1 MAKSRILIADDEKN
15 TCRYIKQHIKMEPD
29 INADIDFAHHL
40 DQAIKMLDE
49 NPSYDLI
56 LIDLWMPDHVGT
68 LDRKAGIKILKKS
81 RSLQPIPQAI
91 TVTANSSSQTA
102 LETSGLGVYDYV
114 TKPINY
120 TELINMIKD
129 ILNRPNNKY
138 IEDAPDIFEEEEII
152 GRSQSMIEVM
162 KKVGRVASS
171 SADVLIY
178 GETGTGKDLIARAIH
193 QYSNRCNGPF
203 IPVNCSAI
211 PSELIEAELFGI
223 GKQVA
228 TSVNQRIGKFQ
239 RANGGTIFLDEIGD
253 LSLKMQ
259 PKLLRALD
267 YKEIQ
272 RVGQSI
278 EKVDVRV
285 IAATNRSLLEAT
297 KEGIFRSDLY
307 YRLSFIIDLPPLRER
322 KGDISLLANHFLK
335 KYAKSVEQ
343 RRIQGFSPDVLK
355 KFEKNR
361 WDGNIRELEKV
372 VEYATITCRSEYISD
387 ADLPSWQFDQANLN
401 PKNMQNTLENLI
413 DSKTIKEASQ
423 KFERL
428 FLEQKFKGNNW
439 NVQLTADEI
448 GLTRQSLH
456 RKMKALGLKREQ
468 AKTFE

>member
-68 LDRKAGIKILKKS
+68 LDRKAGIKILEKS

-138 IEDAPDIFEEEEII
+138 IEDTPDIFEEEEII

-322 KGDISLLANHFLK
+322 KGDIPLLANHFLK

-343 RRIQGFSPDVLK
+343 QRIQGFAPDVLK

-361 WDGNIRELEKV
+361 WNGNIRELEKV

-456 RKMKALGLKREQ
+456 RKMKVLGLKREQ

>member
-171 SADVLIY
+171 AADVLIY

-361 WDGNIRELEKV
+361 WNGNIRELEKV

-413 DSKTIKEASQ
+413 DTKTIKEASQ

>member
-138 IEDAPDIFEEEEII
+138 IEDTPDIFEEEEII

-322 KGDISLLANHFLK
+322 KGDIPLLANHFLK

-428 FLEQKFKGNNW
+428 FLERKFKGNNW

-456 RKMKALGLKREQ
+456 RKMKVLGLKREQ

>member
-56 LIDLWMPDHVGT
+56 LIDLWMPDHIGT
-68 LDRKAGIKILKKS
+68 LDRKAGIKILEKS

-129 ILNRPNNKY
+129 ILNRPNNEY

-152 GRSQSMIEVM
+152 GRSQPMIEVM

-322 KGDISLLANHFLK
+322 KGDIPLLANHFLK
-335 KYAKSVEQ
+335 KYTKSVEQ
-343 RRIQGFSPDVLK
+343 QRIQGFAPDVLK

-361 WDGNIRELEKV
+361 WNGNIRELEKV

-387 ADLPSWQFDQANLN
+387 ADLPSWQFDQTNLN

-428 FLEQKFKGNNW
+428 FLERKFKGNNW

>member
-56 LIDLWMPDHVGT
+56 LIDLWMPDHIGT
-68 LDRKAGIKILKKS
+68 LDRKAGIKILEKS

-129 ILNRPNNKY
+129 ILNRPNNEY

-152 GRSQSMIEVM
+152 GRSQPMIEVM

-322 KGDISLLANHFLK
+322 KGDIPLLATHFLK
-335 KYAKSVEQ
+335 KYTKSVEQ
-343 RRIQGFSPDVLK
+343 QRIQGFAPDVLK

-361 WDGNIRELEKV
+361 WNGNIRELEKV

-387 ADLPSWQFDQANLN
+387 ADLPSWQFDQTNLN

-428 FLEQKFKGNNW
+428 FLERKFKENNW

-468 AKTFE
+468 AKAFE

>member
-171 SADVLIY
+171 AADVLIY

-228 TSVNQRIGKFQ
+228 TSVNQRIRKFQ

-361 WDGNIRELEKV
+361 WNGNIRELEKV

-413 DSKTIKEASQ
+413 DTKTIKEASQ

-428 FLEQKFKGNNW
+428 FLEQKFKENNW

>member
-56 LIDLWMPDHVGT
+56 LIDLWMPDHIGT
-68 LDRKAGIKILKKS
+68 LDRKAGIKILEKS

-129 ILNRPNNKY
+129 ILNRPNNEY

-152 GRSQSMIEVM
+152 GRSQPMIEVM

-322 KGDISLLANHFLK
+322 KGDIPLLANHFLK

-343 RRIQGFSPDVLK
+343 QRIQGFAPDVLK

-361 WDGNIRELEKV
+361 WNGNIRELEKV

-428 FLEQKFKGNNW
+428 FLERKFKGNNW

>member
-322 KGDISLLANHFLK
+322 KGDILLLANHFLK

-343 RRIQGFSPDVLK
+343 RRIQGFAPDVLK

-361 WDGNIRELEKV
+361 WNGNIRELEKV

-413 DSKTIKEASQ
+413 DTKTIKEASQ

-428 FLEQKFKGNNW
+428 FLEQKFKENNW

>member
-138 IEDAPDIFEEEEII
+138 IEDTPDIFEEEEII

-322 KGDISLLANHFLK
+322 KGDIPLLANHFLK

-387 ADLPSWQFDQANLN
+387 ADLPSWQFDQTNLN

-456 RKMKALGLKREQ
+456 RKMKVLGLKREQ

>member
-56 LIDLWMPDHVGT
+56 LIDLWMPDHIGT
-68 LDRKAGIKILKKS
+68 LDRKAGIKILEKS

-129 ILNRPNNKY
+129 ILNRPNNEY

-152 GRSQSMIEVM
+152 GRSQPMIEVM

-285 IAATNRSLLEAT
+285 IAATNQSLLEAT

-322 KGDISLLANHFLK
+322 KGDIPLLANHFLK

-343 RRIQGFSPDVLK
+343 QRIQGFAPDVLK

-361 WDGNIRELEKV
+361 WNGNIRELEKV

-387 ADLPSWQFDQANLN
+387 ADLPSWQFDQTNLN
-401 PKNMQNTLENLI
+401 PKNMQNTLETLI

-428 FLEQKFKGNNW
+428 FLERKFKEHNW

>member
-361 WDGNIRELEKV
+361 WNGNIRELEKV

-413 DSKTIKEASQ
+413 DTKTIKEASQ

-456 RKMKALGLKREQ
+456 RKMKVLGLKREQ

>member
-361 WDGNIRELEKV
+361 WNGNIRELEKV

-428 FLEQKFKGNNW
+428 FLEQKFKENNW

>member
-56 LIDLWMPDHVGT
+56 LIDLWMPDHIGT
-68 LDRKAGIKILKKS
+68 LDRKAGIKILEKS

-129 ILNRPNNKY
+129 ILNRPNNEY

-152 GRSQSMIEVM
+152 GRSQPMIEVM

-322 KGDISLLANHFLK
+322 KGDIPLLANHFLK

-343 RRIQGFSPDVLK
+343 QRIQGFAPDVLK

-361 WDGNIRELEKV
+361 WNGNIRELEKV

>member
-138 IEDAPDIFEEEEII
+138 IEDTSDIFEEEEII

-322 KGDISLLANHFLK
+322 KGDIPLLANHFLK

>member
-138 IEDAPDIFEEEEII
+138 IEDTPDIFEEEEII

-322 KGDISLLANHFLK
+322 KGDILLLANHFLK

-456 RKMKALGLKREQ
+456 RKMKVLGLKREQ

>member
-56 LIDLWMPDHVGT
+56 LIDLWMPDHIGT
-68 LDRKAGIKILKKS
+68 LDRKAGIKILEKS

-129 ILNRPNNKY
+129 ILNRPNNEY

-152 GRSQSMIEVM
+152 GRSQPMIEVM

-322 KGDISLLANHFLK
+322 KGDIPLLANHFLK

-343 RRIQGFSPDVLK
+343 QRIQGFAPDVLK

-361 WDGNIRELEKV
+361 WNGNIRELEKV

-387 ADLPSWQFDQANLN
+387 ADLPSWQFDQTNLN

-428 FLEQKFKGNNW
+428 FLERKFKGNNW

-468 AKTFE
+468 AKAFE

>member
-138 IEDAPDIFEEEEII
+138 IEDTPDIFEEEEII

-322 KGDISLLANHFLK
+322 KGDIPLLANHFLK

-428 FLEQKFKGNNW
+428 FLEQKFKRNNW

-456 RKMKALGLKREQ
+456 RKMKVLGLKREQ

>member
-68 LDRKAGIKILKKS
+68 LDRKAGIKILEKS

-322 KGDISLLANHFLK
+322 KGDIPLLANHFLK

-361 WDGNIRELEKV
+361 WNGNIRELEKV

>member
-56 LIDLWMPDHVGT
+56 LIDLWMPDHIGT
-68 LDRKAGIKILKKS
+68 LDRKAGIKILEKS

-129 ILNRPNNKY
+129 ILNRPNNEY

-162 KKVGRVASS
+162 KKIGRVASS

-322 KGDISLLANHFLK
+322 KGDIPLLANHFLK

-343 RRIQGFSPDVLK
+343 QRIQGFAPDVLK

-361 WDGNIRELEKV
+361 WNGNIRELEKV

-387 ADLPSWQFDQANLN
+387 ADLPSWQFDQTNLN
-401 PKNMQNTLENLI
+401 PKNMQNTLEKLI

-428 FLEQKFKGNNW
+428 FLERKFKGNNW

>member
-129 ILNRPNNKY
+129 ILNRPNNEY

-322 KGDISLLANHFLK
+322 KGDIPLLANHFLK

-456 RKMKALGLKREQ
+456 RKMKVLGLKREQ

>member
-138 IEDAPDIFEEEEII
+138 IEDTSDIFEEEEII

-285 IAATNRSLLEAT
+285 IAATNQSLLEAT

-322 KGDISLLANHFLK
+322 KGDIPLLANHFLK

-428 FLEQKFKGNNW
+428 FLEQKFKENNW

-456 RKMKALGLKREQ
+456 RKMKVLGLKREQ

>member
-138 IEDAPDIFEEEEII
+138 IEDTPDIFEEEEII

-322 KGDISLLANHFLK
+322 KGDIPLLANHFLK

-343 RRIQGFSPDVLK
+343 QRIQGFAPDVLK

-361 WDGNIRELEKV
+361 WNGNIRELEKV

-428 FLEQKFKGNNW
+428 FLERKFKGNNW

>member
-56 LIDLWMPDHVGT
+56 LIDLWMPDHIGT
-68 LDRKAGIKILKKS
+68 LDRKAGIKILEKS

-138 IEDAPDIFEEEEII
+138 IEDTSDIFEEEEII

-322 KGDISLLANHFLK
+322 KGDIPLLANHFLK

-387 ADLPSWQFDQANLN
+387 ADLPSWQFDQTNLN

-428 FLEQKFKGNNW
+428 FLERKFKGNNW

>member
-56 LIDLWMPDHVGT
+56 LIDLWMPDHIGT

-138 IEDAPDIFEEEEII
+138 IEDTSDIFEEEEII

-322 KGDISLLANHFLK
+322 KGDIPLLANHFLK

-361 WDGNIRELEKV
+361 WNGNIRELEKV

-387 ADLPSWQFDQANLN
+387 ADLPSWQFDQTNLN

-428 FLEQKFKGNNW
+428 FLERKFKGNNW

>member
-15 TCRYIKQHIKMEPD
+15 TCRYISQHIKMESD
-29 INADIDFAHHL
+29 INADIDFAHNL
-40 DQAIKMLDE
+40 DQAIKILDE

-56 LIDLWMPDHVGT
+56 LIDLWMPNHAGT
-68 LDRKAGIKILKKS
+68 LDRKAGIKILEKS
-81 RSLQPIPQAI
+81 RTLQSVPQAI
-91 TVTANSSSQTA
+91 MVTANSSSQTA

-120 TELINMIKD
+120 TELINIIKD
-129 ILNRPNNKY
+129 ILHRPNNTY
-138 IEDAPDIFEEEEII
+138 SEDVPDIFEEEEII
-152 GRSQSMIEVM
+152 GRSKPMIEVM

-171 SADVLIY
+171 IADVLIY

-193 QYSNRCNGPF
+193 QYSDRRNGPF

-223 GKQVA
+223 GRQVA

-253 LSLKMQ
+253 LSLNMQ

-272 RVGQSI
+272 RVGQSM

-285 IAATNRSLLEAT
+285 IAATNRNLLEAT
-297 KEGIFRSDLY
+297 KEGTFRSDLY

-322 KGDISLLANHFLK
+322 EGDIPLLANHFLK
-335 KYAKSVEQ
+335 KHTKSAEQ
-343 RRIQGFSPDVLK
+343 RRIQGFSPNVLK
-355 KFEKNR
+355 KFEQNR
-361 WDGNIRELEKV
+361 WNGNIRELEKV
-372 VEYATITCRSEYISD
+372 VEYATITCRSEYISET
-387 ADLPSWQFDQANLN
+387 DLPSWQLDAADLN
-401 PKNMQNTLENLI
+401 SNNKQDTLENLI
-413 DSKTIKEASQ
+413 NTKTIKEASQ

-428 FLEQKFKGNNW
+428 FLEKKFKKNNW

-456 RKMKALGLKREQ
+456 RKMKTLGLKREQ
-468 AKTFE
+468 AKTSE

>member
-56 LIDLWMPDHVGT
+56 LIDLWMPDHIGT
-68 LDRKAGIKILKKS
+68 LDRKAGIKILEKS

-129 ILNRPNNKY
+129 ILNRPNNEY

-152 GRSQSMIEVM
+152 GRSQPMIEVM

-322 KGDISLLANHFLK
+322 KGDIPLLANHFLK

-343 RRIQGFSPDVLK
+343 QRIQGFAPDVLK

-361 WDGNIRELEKV
+361 WNGNIRELEKV

-387 ADLPSWQFDQANLN
+387 ADLPSWQFDQTNLN

-428 FLEQKFKGNNW
+428 FLERKFKEHNW

>member
-56 LIDLWMPDHVGT
+56 LIDLWMPDHDGT

-138 IEDAPDIFEEEEII
+138 IEDTSDIFEEEEII

-322 KGDISLLANHFLK
+322 KGDIPLLANHFLK

-456 RKMKALGLKREQ
+456 RKMKVLGLKREQ

>member
-56 LIDLWMPDHVGT
+56 LIDLWMPDHIGT
-68 LDRKAGIKILKKS
+68 LDRKAGIKILEKS

-129 ILNRPNNKY
+129 ILNRPNNEY

-322 KGDISLLANHFLK
+322 KGDIPLLANHFLK

-343 RRIQGFSPDVLK
+343 QRIQGFAPDVLK

-361 WDGNIRELEKV
+361 WNGNIRELEKV

-387 ADLPSWQFDQANLN
+387 ADLPSWQFDQTNLN

-428 FLEQKFKGNNW
+428 FLERKFKGNNW

>member
-162 KKVGRVASS
+162 KKVGRIASS
-171 SADVLIY
+171 PADVLIY

-322 KGDISLLANHFLK
+322 KGDIPLLSNHFLK

-343 RRIQGFSPDVLK
+343 RRIQGFSPEVLK

-361 WDGNIRELEKV
+361 WNGNIRELEKV

-387 ADLPSWQFDQANLN
+387 ADLPSWQFDQTNLN

-413 DSKTIKEASQ
+413 DTKTIKEASQ

-428 FLEQKFKGNNW
+428 FLEQKFKENNW

>member
-361 WDGNIRELEKV
+361 WNGNIRELEKV

-413 DSKTIKEASQ
+413 DTKTIKEASQ

>member
-68 LDRKAGIKILKKS
+68 LDRKAGIKILEKS

-138 IEDAPDIFEEEEII
+138 IEDTPDIFEEEEII

-322 KGDISLLANHFLK
+322 KGDIPLLANHFLK

-456 RKMKALGLKREQ
+456 RKMKVLGLKREQ

>member
-56 LIDLWMPDHVGT
+56 LIDLWMPDHIGT
-68 LDRKAGIKILKKS
+68 LDRKAGIKILEKS

-138 IEDAPDIFEEEEII
+138 IEDTPDIFEEEEII

-322 KGDISLLANHFLK
+322 KGDIPLLANHFLK

-361 WDGNIRELEKV
+361 WNGNIRELEKV

-387 ADLPSWQFDQANLN
+387 ADLPSWQFDQTNLN

-428 FLEQKFKGNNW
+428 FLERKFKGNNW

>member
-56 LIDLWMPDHVGT
+56 LIDLWMPDHIGT
-68 LDRKAGIKILKKS
+68 LDRKAGIKILEKS

-129 ILNRPNNKY
+129 ILNRPNNEY

-152 GRSQSMIEVM
+152 GRSQPMIEVM

-322 KGDISLLANHFLK
+322 KGDIPLLANHFLK

-343 RRIQGFSPDVLK
+343 QRIQGFAPDVLK

-361 WDGNIRELEKV
+361 WNGNIRELEKV

-387 ADLPSWQFDQANLN
+387 ADLPSWQFDQTNLN
-401 PKNMQNTLENLI
+401 PKNMQNTLETLI

-428 FLEQKFKGNNW
+428 FLERKFKGNNW

>member
-285 IAATNRSLLEAT
+285 IAATNRNLLEAT
-297 KEGIFRSDLY
+297 
-307 YRLSFIIDLPPLRER
+307 
-322 KGDISLLANHFLK
+322 
-335 KYAKSVEQ
+335 
-343 RRIQGFSPDVLK
+343 
-355 KFEKNR
+355 
-361 WDGNIRELEKV
+361 
-372 VEYATITCRSEYISD
+372 
-387 ADLPSWQFDQANLN
+387 
-401 PKNMQNTLENLI
+401 
-413 DSKTIKEASQ
+413 
-423 KFERL
+423 
-428 FLEQKFKGNNW
+428 
-439 NVQLTADEI
+439 
-448 GLTRQSLH
+448 
-456 RKMKALGLKREQ
+456 
-468 AKTFE
+468 

>member
-1 MAKSRILIADDEKN
+1 MAKSRILIADDEKK

-361 WDGNIRELEKV
+361 WNGNIRELEKV

-413 DSKTIKEASQ
+413 DTKTIKEASQ

-428 FLEQKFKGNNW
+428 FLEQKFKENNW

>member
-56 LIDLWMPDHVGT
+56 LIDLWMPDHIGT
-68 LDRKAGIKILKKS
+68 LDRKAGIKILEKS

-129 ILNRPNNKY
+129 ILNRPNNEY
-138 IEDAPDIFEEEEII
+138 IEDTPDIFEEEEII
-152 GRSQSMIEVM
+152 GRSQPMIEVM

-322 KGDISLLANHFLK
+322 KGDIPLLANHFLK

-343 RRIQGFSPDVLK
+343 QRIQGFAPDVLK

-361 WDGNIRELEKV
+361 WNGNIRELEKV

-428 FLEQKFKGNNW
+428 FLERKFKEHNW

>member
-56 LIDLWMPDHVGT
+56 LIDLWMPDHIGT
-68 LDRKAGIKILKKS
+68 LDRKAGIKILEKS

-129 ILNRPNNKY
+129 ILNRPNNEY

-152 GRSQSMIEVM
+152 GRSQPMIEVM

-322 KGDISLLANHFLK
+322 KGDIPLLATHFLK
-335 KYAKSVEQ
+335 KYTKSVEQ
-343 RRIQGFSPDVLK
+343 QRIQGFAPDVLK

-361 WDGNIRELEKV
+361 WNGNIRELEKV

-387 ADLPSWQFDQANLN
+387 ADLPSWQFDQTNLN

-428 FLEQKFKGNNW
+428 FLERKFKGNNW

-456 RKMKALGLKREQ
+456 RKMKVLGLKREQ

>member
-138 IEDAPDIFEEEEII
+138 IEDTPDIFEEEEII

-322 KGDISLLANHFLK
+322 KGDIPLLANHFLK

-343 RRIQGFSPDVLK
+343 QRIQGFAPDVLK

-361 WDGNIRELEKV
+361 WNGNIRELEKV

-387 ADLPSWQFDQANLN
+387 ADLPSWQFDQTNLN

-428 FLEQKFKGNNW
+428 FLERKFKEHNW

>member
-56 LIDLWMPDHVGT
+56 LIDLWMPDHIGT
-68 LDRKAGIKILKKS
+68 LDRKAGIKILEKS

-129 ILNRPNNKY
+129 ILNRPNNEY

-152 GRSQSMIEVM
+152 GRSQPMIEVM

-322 KGDISLLANHFLK
+322 KGDIPLLANHFLK

-343 RRIQGFSPDVLK
+343 QRIQGFAPDVLK

-361 WDGNIRELEKV
+361 WNGNIRELEKV

-387 ADLPSWQFDQANLN
+387 ADLPSWQFDQTNLN

-428 FLEQKFKGNNW
+428 FLERKFKENNW